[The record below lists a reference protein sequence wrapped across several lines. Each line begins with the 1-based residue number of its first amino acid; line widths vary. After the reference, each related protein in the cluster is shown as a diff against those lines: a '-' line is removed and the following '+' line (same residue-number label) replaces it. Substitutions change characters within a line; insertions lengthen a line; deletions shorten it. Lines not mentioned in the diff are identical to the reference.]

1 MEQLK
6 WNVAE
11 KEVAVILHR
20 SKRTVRRLLAN
31 REIEHVELSPRNRL
45 VSEAQLDEYLSRHT
59 VKLPKKLDPRVVYD
73 KVVGN
78 SSLTTY
84 GGEIADDLD
93 VKSLRKE
100 ITRLSWLSIL
110 L

>member
-1 MEQLK
+1 MDK
-6 WNVAE
+6 YYDIAE
-11 KEVAVILHR
+11 VSVILHR

-45 VSEAQLDEYLSRHT
+45 VSETQLEDYLSRHT
-59 VKLPKKLDPRVVYD
+59 VKLPKKLDHRLVSD

-84 GGEIADDLD
+84 GADIDDDLD

-100 ITRLSWLSIL
+100 ITRLSWQ
-110 L
+110 

>member
-31 REIEHVELSPRNRL
+31 REIEHLELSPRN
-45 VSEAQLDEYLSRHT
+45 
-59 VKLPKKLDPRVVYD
+59 
-73 KVVGN
+73 G
-78 SSLTTY
+78 
-84 GGEIADDLD
+84 
-93 VKSLRKE
+93 
-100 ITRLSWLSIL
+100 W
-110 L
+110 

>member
-31 REIEHVELSPRNRL
+31 REIEHLELSPRNRL

-59 VKLPKKLDPRVVYD
+59 VKLPKISEPDLV
-73 KVVGN
+73 N
-78 SSLTTY
+78 LESL
-84 GGEIADDLD
+84 
-93 VKSLRKE
+93 
-100 ITRLSWLSIL
+100 W
-110 L
+110 